1 MVRTRGWI
9 FIVLS
14 LSCAGCG
21 ASRHGTCLNGDWYK
35 IGREDGAEGKTA
47 IHHFHNRANTCSA
60 FNFAADERTYLK
72 GRHAGLKEYCT
83 ISGMYGHGILAKPYR
98 PVCGN
103 QFESLF
109 RLAYRWGHNASPT
122 VNQLAQVEE
131 AIRNA
136 DDQLREERIRPKRK
150 ERIRD
155 EIERLEAER
164 ARLKHE
170 LDRIQRLASNEIGR
184 LRYQLG
190 NKGTDLSHY
199 SIRGAN
205 SGH

>member
-1 MVRTRGWI
+1 
-9 FIVLS
+9 
-14 LSCAGCG
+14 
-21 ASRHGTCLNGDWYK
+21 
-35 IGREDGAEGKTA
+35 
-47 IHHFHNRANTCSA
+47 
-60 FNFAADERTYLK
+60 
-72 GRHAGLKEYCT
+72 
-83 ISGMYGHGILAKPYR
+83 
-98 PVCGN
+98 
-103 QFESLF
+103 
-109 RLAYRWGHNASPT
+109 
-122 VNQLAQVEE
+122 
-131 AIRNA
+131 
-136 DDQLREERIRPKRK
+136 LREERIRPKRK